1 MSKVAVIYWSGTGNT
16 EAMAKSI
23 EKGLKD
29 KNAEVEV
36 FEVSSAPA
44 NLDAY
49 EKVAFGCP
57 SMGAEVLEETAFE
70 PYFTSVEKSLGGKK
84 TALFGSYGWGDGQ
97 WMRDW
102 AERTKASGAVLI
114 DDGFMQHEAPDT
126 NECEEFGRKFAEF

>member
-1 MSKVAVIYWSGTGNT
+1 MKKELHNT
-16 EAMAKSI
+16 KITVRLRKS
-23 EKGLKD
+23 
-29 KNAEVEV
+29 A
-36 FEVSSAPA
+36 
-44 NLDAY
+44 
-49 EKVAFGCP
+49 
-57 SMGAEVLEETAFE
+57 